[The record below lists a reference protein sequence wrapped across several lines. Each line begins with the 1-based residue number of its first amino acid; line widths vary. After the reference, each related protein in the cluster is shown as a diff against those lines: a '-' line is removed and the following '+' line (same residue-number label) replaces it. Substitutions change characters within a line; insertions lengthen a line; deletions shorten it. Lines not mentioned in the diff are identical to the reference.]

1 MPSHSESLRIKLTS
15 EPWTQPDLDAPPKP
29 KATQDPWSSLTG
41 DYGGRWSASI
51 LQQLMDSNATTRVTN
66 TSAQVPSS
74 QYPSGR

>member
-29 KATQDPWSSLTG
+29 KATQDPWSLSG
-41 DYGGRWSASI
+41 DYVRRWSTSFFTR
-51 LQQLMDSNATTRVTN
+51 QLADSNATTRVTN